1 MGEMGSSAASTVTK
15 TRASFHGLVLWQRII
30 LTEQKG
36 EKRSK
41 KKVDDRRGKAH
52 FSGPQQYVN
61 LSQLVSTTGW
71 WDIVV

>member
-41 KKVDDRRGKAH
+41 KKLMIGEAK
-52 FSGPQQYVN
+52 
-61 LSQLVSTTGW
+61 LTSQDHSSM
-71 WDIVV
+71 